1 MGIFV
6 VPRPEVQELKIEE
19 KKKKNDEAQI
29 GETTNKS
36 GGRSTKNKFGSS
48 SNKQCDLSIETS
60 EKDGS

>member
-1 MGIFV
+1 M
-6 VPRPEVQELKIEE
+6 QELKIEE